1 MTKHIDTKERQES
14 ILELIVDSYIK
25 ESKPISSKYLCRK
38 YNLPCSSATVRNV
51 MESLEREGY
60 LSHIHTSSG
69 RVPTKAG
76 FRRYV
81 ERLKKEDMFDD
92 HPLDTTFE
100 IMHLNSIENIIN
112 DSLDILSQISGYT
125 SMVAL
130 SSPDARMVF
139 RGTRFILDQPEF
151 EDITRLKNLF
161 YALEVR
167 IDDLGQLL
175 FNCIDEKIKILIG
188 DEIGFEEIS
197 DCSLVVSGLK
207 EQNLS
212 LALALLGPMRMDYA
226 RAASCVYSITGK
238 IKEAVEELV

>member
-25 ESKPISSKYLCRK
+25 ESRPISSKYLCRK

-51 MESLEREGY
+51 MESLERQGY

-69 RVPTKAG
+69 RVPTKTG
-76 FRRYV
+76 FKRYV
-81 ERLKKEDMFDD
+81 ERLKEEDMLD
-92 HPLDTTFE
+92 HAIDTTFE
-100 IMHLNSIENIIN
+100 IMHLNSIESIIN

-130 SSPDARMVF
+130 SSPDARLVF

-151 EDITRLKNLF
+151 EDIARLKNLF

-167 IDDLGQLL
+167 IDELGQLL
-175 FNCIDEKIKILIG
+175 FNYADERIKILIG
-188 DEIGFEEIS
+188 DDIGFDEIS

-226 RAASCVYSITGK
+226 KAASCVYSITGK
-238 IKEAVEELV
+238 LREAVEELI